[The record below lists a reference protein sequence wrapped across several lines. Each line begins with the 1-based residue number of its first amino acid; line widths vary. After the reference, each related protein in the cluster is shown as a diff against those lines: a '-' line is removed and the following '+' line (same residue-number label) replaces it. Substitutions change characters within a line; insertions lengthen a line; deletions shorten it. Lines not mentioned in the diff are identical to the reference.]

1 MELVVFFS
9 MKTGVHILRS
19 SPGLLFLL
27 AMLLLYGMATPG
39 HALTRAL
46 PSSASNFASASS
58 LSDTG
63 SMPSLHASAP
73 APEDRW
79 QASMSLLVLEDNG
92 GLDDTAMLPPEMVFT
107 FDAAEASR
115 PYAHAPSMRSHPCA
129 LELRPPIG

>member
-1 MELVVFFS
+1 MT
-9 MKTGVHILRS
+9 TGVHILRS

-39 HALTRAL
+39 HALARAL
-46 PSSASNFASASS
+46 PLSAGNFAVASS
-58 LSDTG
+58 ISDIG
-63 SMPSLHASAP
+63 AVPSLHASAP
-73 APEDRW
+73 AQEDRW

-92 GLDDTAMLPPEMVFT
+92 GPDDTAMLPPEMAFT

-115 PYAHAPSMRSHPCA
+115 PCVPAPSMRSHPCA